1 MLDFIV
7 VTYFSALIFT
17 TFFGLLYHLFD
28 IYDDKPIIRP
38 IKDIIKYSFIPQI
51 NAYKNFEKILN
62 LAGKI
67 IVISFLSLF
76 LFPLNIILF
85 LFQIAIT
92 ILYLFWCLFLFLF
105 ENRDSTKD
113 K

>member
-7 VTYFSALIFT
+7 ITYFSALIFT

-105 ENRDSTKD
+105 ENKD
-113 K
+113 NTQNK